1 LNRYLPRVL
10 NQKLSATSFFFFL
23 FFVWTARL
31 AFEARRCCVAHP
43 QNLQHPSN
51 LSIALPGRTK
61 PVKSKKKDELA
72 AAAAAAAAASSIG
85 PFGALPGLT
94 NRKSFN
100 RNGYVFNY

>member
-1 LNRYLPRVL
+1 
-10 NQKLSATSFFFFL
+10 
-23 FFVWTARL
+23 
-31 AFEARRCCVAHP
+31 
-43 QNLQHPSN
+43 
-51 LSIALPGRTK
+51 
-61 PVKSKKKDELA
+61 VKWKKKDELA